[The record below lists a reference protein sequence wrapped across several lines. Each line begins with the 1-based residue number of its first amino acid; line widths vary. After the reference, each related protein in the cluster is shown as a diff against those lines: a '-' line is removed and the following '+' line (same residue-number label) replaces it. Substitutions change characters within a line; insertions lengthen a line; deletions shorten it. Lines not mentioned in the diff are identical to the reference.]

1 MNLHYE
7 NYQLDEIMPYEPL
20 DPDDEKLLYAG
31 VLIADYNFSIRES
44 ARNTGFSKSQ
54 LHRLIHSELRKLS
67 FELYN
72 VVLKRLKTHK
82 KGGI

>member
-1 MNLHYE
+1 MNLYYG

-20 DPDDEKLLYAG
+20 DPEDEKLLNAS
-31 VLIADYNFSIRES
+31 VLIADYNFSIRQS
-44 ARNTGFSKSQ
+44 AKSSGYSKSQ
-54 LHRLIHSELRKLS
+54 LHRLIHSNLRMLS
-67 FELYN
+67 FELYK